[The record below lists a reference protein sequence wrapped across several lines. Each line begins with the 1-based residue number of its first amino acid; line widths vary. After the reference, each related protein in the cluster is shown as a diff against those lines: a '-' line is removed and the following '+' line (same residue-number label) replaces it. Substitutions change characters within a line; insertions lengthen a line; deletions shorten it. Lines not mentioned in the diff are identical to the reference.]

1 MKPIVRWLDS
11 QYSRHS
17 HLVMTTA
24 DGREGFA
31 IFGGFRARHRFG
43 ALYLPGPAASLR
55 TRLIVHRPATAEDC
69 RRLLARFGLVVF
81 CGDSAPR
88 ELAPDLLPVPLSLDM
103 EMPTPAVLEGPG
115 ARWGRSAK
123 SNISRIRRGQ
133 FACDVSTDEAAV
145 TEFHR
150 RMYLPSMRGRHDAE
164 AYVGRRRAL
173 LKYLREPGGELLRVF
188 QNGQWVGAT
197 LNQPMTDDGY
207 RLLVVGWLNGD
218 DRFLR
223 AGVVAA
229 TYWFSF
235 QRAMALG
242 RRRILLGGVAP
253 HFEDG
258 IFQYKSHWGARRSSK
273 PRDLGSFHLLLDPSH
288 PACRRFLQAYSTIV
302 KAPGGELVVFS
313 VRSPAET
320 MASADVLKGIAR
332 WYLWREEPLAVPEVL
347 ADEVPRSL
355 RPWVTALEPGAPSP

>member
-1 MKPIVRWLDS
+1 MKPLVRWLDS
-11 QYSRHS
+11 EYSRHS

-24 DGREGFA
+24 DRREGFA
-31 IFGGFRARHRFG
+31 LFGGFRARHRFG
-43 ALYLPGPAASLR
+43 ALYLPGAARPR
-55 TRLIVHRPATAEDC
+55 TRLVVHRRATVEDC
-69 RRLLARFGLVVF
+69 RRLVAQFGLVVF

-115 ARWGRSAK
+115 AVWGKSAK

-133 FACDVSTDEAAV
+133 FAFDVVTDEAAV

-164 AYVGRRRAL
+164 AYVGRRRVL
-173 LKYLREPGGELLRVF
+173 LKFLREPGGELLRVF

-197 LNQPMTDDGY
+197 LNQHISDDGY
-207 RLLVVGWLNGD
+207 RLLVIGWLNGD
-218 DRFLR
+218 ERFLR

-235 QRAMALG
+235 QRALALG

-253 HFEDG
+253 HLEDG
-258 IFQYKSHWGARRSSK
+258 IFLYKTHWGARLSSK

-288 PACRRFLQAYSTIV
+288 PSCRRFLQANSTIV
-302 KAPGGELVVFS
+302 KGTAGDLVVFS
-313 VRSPAET
+313 GRAPQET
-320 MASADVLKGIAR
+320 VVSREVMSSIRR
-332 WYLWREEPLAVPEVL
+332 WYVWREQPLAVPEVL

-355 RPWVTALEPGAPSP
+355 RPWVTALEPGAPSL